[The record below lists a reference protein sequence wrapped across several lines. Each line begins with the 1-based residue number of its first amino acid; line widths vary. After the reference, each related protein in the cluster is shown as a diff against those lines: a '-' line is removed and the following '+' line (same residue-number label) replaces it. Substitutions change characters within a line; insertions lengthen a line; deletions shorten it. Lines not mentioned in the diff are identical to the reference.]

1 MTITV
6 KEFYKQADDSVDLFS
21 WLITEGIHHIDGDLI
36 ARMFA
41 KYIDGHSYDLF
52 RQELMNQLNEDGE
65 LVEDEDDRS

>member
-21 WLITEGIHHIDGDLI
+21 WLITEGTHHIDGNLI

-41 KYIDGHSYDLF
+41 KYIDGHSYESF
-52 RQELMNQLNEDGE
+52 RQELMNQLNADGE
-65 LVEDEDDRS
+65 LVDDDK